1 MNLMGG
7 AGMASVAAALLIMG
21 AHIDSYEP
29 GAALRM
35 MALLG
40 VPLVIAF
47 LAFWIYFNSRGG
59 YRRSAAD
66 AAH

>member
-7 AGMASVAAALLIMG
+7 VGMASVAAALPIMG
-21 AHIDSYEP
+21 ARIDSHGL
-29 GAALRM
+29 GAAPRM
-35 MALLG
+35 KALLG

-47 LAFWIYFNSRGG
+47 AAFWFYFNSRGG
-59 YRRSAAD
+59 HRRSAAD